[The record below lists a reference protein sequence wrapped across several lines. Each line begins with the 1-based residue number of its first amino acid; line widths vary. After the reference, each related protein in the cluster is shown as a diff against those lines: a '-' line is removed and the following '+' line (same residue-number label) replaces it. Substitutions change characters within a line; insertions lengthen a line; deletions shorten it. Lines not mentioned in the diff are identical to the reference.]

1 MPITT
6 FYVPTEDMFLDM
18 HMYQGDTYS
27 EDKCTDL
34 FVHQTN
40 CFTGNQVAGIAKTVF
55 EKFPKLGRLAEL
67 KRMAAYPTKIV
78 GGYDFD
84 IQDRLMTANL
94 YGQLYPG
101 SPDATKDDDNFESR
115 TTYLYN
121 SLYNLLTERKDDFAP
136 HVRIHMPLMASGIAA
151 STSLMKLINTKNPS
165 RYYFDVFVK
174 PILEM
179 AIRDARNKNCSDV
192 SFSLV
197 VYYLNNTVFILA

>member
-1 MPITT
+1 
-6 FYVPTEDMFLDM
+6 
-18 HMYQGDTYS
+18 
-27 EDKCTDL
+27 
-34 FVHQTN
+34 
-40 CFTGNQVAGIAKTVF
+40 
-55 EKFPKLGRLAEL
+55 
-67 KRMAAYPTKIV
+67 MAAYPTKIV

-165 RYYFDVFVK
+165 RYYFNVFVK
-174 PILEM
+174 PILKM
-179 AIRDARNKNCSDV
+179 AIRNAQKKNCSDV